1 MAPQLRWSLLFFK
14 VKVPGIL
21 IEPLLGQVVLKIY
34 IIQMIYIKMHIQIHL
49 NKYLLQDKP

>member
-1 MAPQLRWSLLFFK
+1 MAPQLRWSLLFFE

-34 IIQMIYIKMHIQIHL
+34 IIQMIYIKKHI
-49 NKYLLQDKP
+49 